1 MHMYLGMCI
10 LLHNTY
16 TMIIVM
22 LYINQPAEVKT
33 CFLDILNNIRIKYLE
48 SRHPEKKVLQN

>member
-1 MHMYLGMCI
+1 MYLGMCI

-22 LYINQPAEVKT
+22 LYVNDHAEVKI

-48 SRHPEKKVLQN
+48 GTQPEKKVLQN

>member
-1 MHMYLGMCI
+1 MCTYLGICI

-22 LYINQPAEVKT
+22 LYVNQHAEVKT
-33 CFLDILNNIRIKYLE
+33 CFLDILHNIRIKYLE
-48 SRHPEKKVLQN
+48 GRHPEKKVLQN